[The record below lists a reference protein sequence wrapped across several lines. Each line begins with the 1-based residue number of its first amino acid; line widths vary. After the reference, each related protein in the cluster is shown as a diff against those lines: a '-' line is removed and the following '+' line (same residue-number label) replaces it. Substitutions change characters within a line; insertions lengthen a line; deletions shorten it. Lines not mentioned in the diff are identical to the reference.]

1 MEIIYVWNIKDII
14 GLVIL
19 GVVLLIFLGAY
30 ILDRI
35 DGRKF

>member
-1 MEIIYVWNIKDII
+1 MEIIYVWNVKDII
-14 GLVIL
+14 YLIIL